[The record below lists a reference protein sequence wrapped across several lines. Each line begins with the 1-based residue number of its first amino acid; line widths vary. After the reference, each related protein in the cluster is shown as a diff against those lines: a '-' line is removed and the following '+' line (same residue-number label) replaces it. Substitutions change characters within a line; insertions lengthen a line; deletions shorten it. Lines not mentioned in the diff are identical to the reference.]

1 MRKIVLIMI
10 LAFAVVGAADDC
22 KIFAVGKIICKN
34 SEYGITAI
42 YKKQKGNQWIAKA
55 YAEERVK
62 RQTEAVVVKKFFNV
76 NLFETCLEGFK
87 RFAKNE
93 SRELSVLQMAVSCQE
108 NVDRFEE
115 SLKTGKN
122 MDFPIFEY
130 ALQESVDISI
140 MYCIKPTYVRTFRYN
155 KDTGLE
161 TDRRDYRNLKPGTY
175 CQDFLAT
182 DDLYW
187 KN

>member
-1 MRKIVLIMI
+1 MI

-93 SRELSVLQMAVSCQE
+93 SMELSVLQMAVSCQE

-122 MDFPIFEY
+122 
-130 ALQESVDISI
+130 ISI

-182 DDLYW
+182 DDIYW

>member
-87 RFAKNE
+87 RLLRMSLGSLACYKWLCHAKKM
-93 SRELSVLQMAVSCQE
+93 LI
-108 NVDRFEE
+108 D
-115 SLKTGKN
+115 LKN
-122 MDFPIFEY
+122 H
-130 ALQESVDISI
+130 
-140 MYCIKPTYVRTFRYN
+140 
-155 KDTGLE
+155 
-161 TDRRDYRNLKPGTY
+161 
-175 CQDFLAT
+175 
-182 DDLYW
+182 
-187 KN
+187 